1 VSPAARHHGAAPTA
15 GGTWDPAQYNRFA
28 AEREQPFWD
37 LHGLLQEVGTP
48 RLADLGC
55 GDGRLTAALH
65 HRLGAASTTGV
76 DSSPAMLGEAVARAG
91 EGIVF
96 VEGDIATFGD
106 PSVPPGFDV
115 VFSNAALQWVPDHPQ
130 VLDRWRRGLAP
141 GGQLAVQM
149 PSNAD
154 HASHRLSRRL
164 AEEWLGPAAPADPV
178 DAHVLAPEAYAR
190 LLHDLGFAQ
199 QHVRLQVYGHV
210 LASSA
215 EVVEWVKGTSL
226 TRFKTAMGPDEFE
239 RFVQEYRRRLVA
251 ELGDGGPYFYAFKR
265 ILLWGRLSPDPS

>member
-1 VSPAARHHGAAPTA
+1 VTPATRQDGAPPAA

-28 AEREQPFWD
+28 AQREQPFWD
-37 LHGLLQEVGTP
+37 LRGLLQDVAAP

-65 HRLGAASTTGV
+65 HRLGAVSTTGV
-76 DSSPAMLGEAVARAG
+76 DSSPAMLAEAAAHAG
-91 EGIVF
+91 DGVTF
-96 VEGDIATFGD
+96 VEGDIAAFDDTFA
-106 PSVPPGFDV
+106 PGAFDV
-115 VFSNAALQWVPDHPQ
+115 VFSNAALQWVPDHRR
-130 VLDRWRRGLAP
+130 VIGRWRRALAP

-164 AEEWLGPAAPADPV
+164 AEEWLGAAAPADPV
-178 DAHVLAPEAYAR
+178 DAHVLAPEAYAQ

-210 LASSA
+210 LSSPA

-226 TRFKTAMGPDEFE
+226 TRFKAAMAPDDLG
-239 RFVQEYRRRLVA
+239 RFVEEYRRRLVA
-251 ELGDGGPYFYAFKR
+251 ELGAQGPYFYAFKR
-265 ILLWGRLSPDPS
+265 ILLWGRLSPERS